1 MNAPESLHNRIANPA
16 AAAEN
21 QAAES
26 DYSLDSIAW
35 NEAPRYVPLM
45 PSPNLRLHEAHA
57 DVPAPAFLSAAAPVE
72 CTLSIPT

>member
-1 MNAPESLHNRIANPA
+1 MNAPESLPA
-16 AAAEN
+16 RNADSTAAGN
-21 QAAES
+21 HAAHP
-26 DYSLDSIAW
+26 DYSLESIAW

-45 PSPNLRLHEAHA
+45 PTANLRLHEAHS